1 MKLKLIIALIFTSC
15 VGLFSAPKG
24 YTGNPILAGTYADPA
39 MVCYDGVY
47 YIYSTSNGSACVWY
61 SKDFKNW
68 RVKNLRWPT
77 STKLRNQW
85 APCMRI
91 IGKYFYLFYSLDSQ
105 IYVGKSDSPLGPF
118 KNIKG
123 QVNGKEIPFIKNRE
137 FFPKIHTIDADVF
150 VDDDNKAYIY
160 WGSGLGFKDGVCAFA
175 ELKADVSGFKTTP
188 KEITPKGF
196 FEGSHM
202 LKRNGKYYLMY
213 SDGIY
218 FNDTYCVKYAVSD
231 KPEGPF
237 VYGKNN
243 PILETHF
250 PTRTYGPGHHST
262 IKIGEKYYIVYH
274 KMEYPR
280 MFEGRSGSRQ
290 TCIDELRFD
299 DDGNILKVI
308 PTKTGVELDILKNA
322 KSENQIFPI
331 KIASSKSS
339 GKTPNYY
346 KPEFAF
352 DDSFDTIWEPDTR
365 QKHIWIAGDFG
376 ETKDIVAFEPIFA
389 EVRENVIYKIETS
402 NANVENIADVKDWQL
417 YGEFKNG
424 DVKEWP
430 HRIQKPVKA
439 RFIRLSVINFNSRAG
454 IWEFKVFAK

>member
-1 MKLKLIIALIFTSC
+1 MRLIVILMFVFCASLY
-15 VGLFSAPKG
+15 SAPKG
-24 YTGNPILAGTYADPA
+24 YTGNPILPGTNADPTI
-39 MVCYDGVY
+39 VCYDDVY
-47 YIYSTSNGSACVWY
+47 YIYSTSYDGFSAWVWY

-68 RVKNLRWPT
+68 RVRSLSWPT
-77 STKLRNQW
+77 STKQRWQW
-85 APCMRI
+85 APCMRKV
-91 IGKYFYLFYSLDSQ
+91 GNHFYLFYSIDSQ

-123 QVNGKEIPFIKNRE
+123 QKDGKDVPFIKNRE
-137 FFPKIHTIDADVF
+137 FFPKIHTIDPDVF
-150 VDDDNKAYIY
+150 VDDDNRAYLY
-160 WGSGLGFKDGVCAFA
+160 WGSGHGFKDGVCAFA
-175 ELKADVSGFKTTP
+175 ELKDDVFGFKTSP

-196 FEGSHM
+196 FEGSHLM
-202 LKRNGKYYLMY
+202 KRNGKYYLMY

-218 FNDTYCVKYAVSD
+218 FNDTYCVKYAVSN

-243 PILETHF
+243 PVLETHY

-299 DDGNILKVI
+299 DEGNILKVI
-308 PTKTGVELDILKNA
+308 PTKTGVALDVLKNA
-322 KSENQIFPI
+322 PTDNQIFPV

-346 KPEFAF
+346 KLEFAF

-389 EVRENVIYKIETS
+389 EVWANVIYKIETS
-402 NANVENIADVKDWQL
+402 NANVENITDVKDWQL

-439 RFIRLSVINFNSRAG
+439 RFVRLSVINFNSREG